1 MPMMYE
7 RECYVIRGAIFEVY
21 SVLGSGFA
29 EEVYQEALELEMGK
43 RGIPFVPQQR
53 LQIRYK
59 EQVLNKFY
67 VADMI
72 CYGKIILE
80 LKAVRALL
88 PEHEAQ
94 LINYLKATSIELGLL
109 VNFGTF
115 PEVDIRTRTRR
126 ADFVPQ
132 VLKEE
137 HLKS

>member
-1 MPMMYE
+1 MPMIYE
-7 RECYVIRGAIFEVY
+7 RECYAIRGAIFEVY

-59 EQVLNKFY
+59 EQVLNKLY

-137 HLKS
+137 H

>member
-7 RECYVIRGAIFEVY
+7 HECYAIRGAIYEVY
-21 SVLGSGFA
+21 SVLGNGFS
-29 EEVYQEALELEMGK
+29 EEVYQEALETEMGK

-53 LQIRYK
+53 LRIRYK
-59 EQVLNKFY
+59 EQLLNKVY

-126 ADFVPQ
+126 ANY
-132 VLKEE
+132 VLPDYREA
-137 HLKS
+137 H

>member
-7 RECYVIRGAIFEVY
+7 RECYAIRGAIYEVY
-21 SVLGSGFA
+21 SVLGNGFA

-43 RGIPFVPQQR
+43 RGIPFVSQQR

-72 CYGKIILE
+72 CFGKIILE
-80 LKAVRALL
+80 LKAVRAIL

-94 LINYLKATSIELGLL
+94 LINYLKATSMELGLL

-126 ADFVPQ
+126 ADFVPK

-137 HLKS
+137 H

>member
-7 RECYVIRGAIFEVY
+7 RECYAIRGAIFEVY

-126 ADFVPQ
+126 TNYVPQ

-137 HLKS
+137 H

>member
-1 MPMMYE
+1 MPMIYE
-7 RECYVIRGAIFEVY
+7 RECYAIRGAIFEVY

-137 HLKS
+137 H

>member
-126 ADFVPQ
+126 TNYVPQ

-137 HLKS
+137 H

>member
-1 MPMMYE
+1 MPMIYE
-7 RECYVIRGAIFEVY
+7 RECYAIRGAIFEVY

-72 CYGKIILE
+72 CYGEIILE

-115 PEVDIRTRTRR
+115 PQVDIRTRTRR
-126 ADFVPQ
+126 ADFAPH

-137 HLKS
+137 H

>member
-7 RECYVIRGAIFEVY
+7 RECYAIRGAIFEVY

-53 LQIRYK
+53 LQICYK
-59 EQVLNKFY
+59 GQVLNKFY

-80 LKAVRALL
+80 LKAVHAIL

-126 ADFVPQ
+126 AGFVPQ
-132 VLKEE
+132 VFKEE
-137 HLKS
+137 H